1 MMFDLLKN
9 PRKLHEYDQYLMLVV
24 IALTCVG
31 VLMVYSASA
40 IMADKRYHDGFY
52 FLKRQ
57 GGFALAGMII
67 MVVTMQV
74 DYHVW
79 QRWAVWIL
87 VISLL
92 LLGAVLVPGIGGSA
106 GGSSRWLRLAAGFRF
121 QPAELAKL
129 ALIIYMAFALER
141 KQEKIKSFGA
151 GFLSY
156 MIVLMV
162 LLALLLGQPDFGS
175 AVTLFIVAFAM
186 LFAAGA
192 RLAYILSV
200 ILLSLPFFYLLVMNV
215 AYRKRRIMAFL
226 DPWKDPQNTGYQI
239 IQSLMGMGS
248 GGLTGQGLG
257 ESKQKLF
264 YLPEAHTDFILAVI
278 GEEFGFVGVLVIV
291 GLFFVLIERTLRIA
305 QTAPDAFG
313 RFLALGIA
321 VLLGVEAAV
330 NMGVVTGL
338 LPTKG
343 LALPFVSYGG
353 SSLILSLFAVGV
365 VLNISSCRK
374 RAASPGDR

>member
-1 MMFDLLKN
+1 MLSIFKN
-9 PRKLHEYDQYLMLVV
+9 PRKLENYDQYLLLVV
-24 IALTCVG
+24 ITLTCVG

-40 IMADKRYHDGFY
+40 VMADKRYHDGFY

-67 MVVTMQV
+67 MIVTMQV
-74 DYHVW
+74 DYHFW

-87 VISLL
+87 VVSLL
-92 LLGAVLVPGIGGSA
+92 LLGAVLVPGLGGSA
-106 GGSSRWLRLAAGFRF
+106 GGSSRWLRLVAGFRF

-141 KQEKIKSFGA
+141 KQDKIKSFGA

-156 MIVLMV
+156 MIVLMI
-162 LLALLLGQPDFGS
+162 LLAFLLGQPDFGS
-175 AVTLFIVAFAM
+175 AVTLFLVAFAM

-192 RLAYILSV
+192 RLTYILSV

-215 AYRKRRIMAFL
+215 AYRKRRIMAFM

-239 IQSLMGMGS
+239 IQSLMALGS

-305 QTAPDAFG
+305 YAAPDTFG

-321 VLLGVEAAV
+321 VLLGVESAV

-353 SSLILSLFAVGV
+353 SSLLLSLFAVGV
-365 VLNISSCRK
+365 VLNISYCRK
-374 RAASPGDR
+374 RA